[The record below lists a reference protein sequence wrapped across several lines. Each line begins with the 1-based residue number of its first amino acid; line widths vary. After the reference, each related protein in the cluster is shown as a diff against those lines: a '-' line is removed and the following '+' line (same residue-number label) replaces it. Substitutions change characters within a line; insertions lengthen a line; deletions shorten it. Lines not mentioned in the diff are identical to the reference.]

1 MRASNQ
7 GEFAVG
13 RALRPAGHRAASSE
27 PDEGLRYAEGPSV
40 IVAPFVEGGEPLV
53 GLAADEALGH
63 AGLVEP
69 DRLLGVALAASSW
82 CSIAT
87 SKPHSRSSSVPI
99 PSLSDASRPKS
110 GEGSPEGGTSCA
122 IGPRAAHPLSLTN
135 IKFVFAFVKRF
146 W

>member
-1 MRASNQ
+1 LRSAECCAPQ
-7 GEFAVG
+7 GIV
-13 RALRPAGHRAASSE
+13 LPAASRTKAS
-27 PDEGLRYAEGPSV
+27 DTRRAPSV

-82 CSIAT
+82 RSIAT
-87 SKPHSRSSSVPI
+87 SKPHSGSSSVPI

-110 GEGSPEGGTSCA
+110 GEGSPEGRISCV

>member
-1 MRASNQ
+1 M
-7 GEFAVG
+7 
-13 RALRPAGHRAASSE
+13 LRPAGHRTASSE

-82 CSIAT
+82 RSIAT
-87 SKPHSRSSSVPI
+87 SKPHSGSSSPYPLPFGRVETEERRGFPGGQDLVCDRTQSCSPI
-99 PSLSDASRPKS
+99 VL
-110 GEGSPEGGTSCA
+110 
-122 IGPRAAHPLSLTN
+122 N
-135 IKFVFAFVKRF
+135 
-146 W
+146 